1 MDFKEQ
7 LPKYLLVPY
16 AFVFGILGIF
26 PIIYIIFFMME
37 IVIFRLNC
45 NEKSCFVKF
54 FHEWKKNYIKTFDS
68 KSRLRKYFFWNDI
81 ESNKDMN
88 FEKCTYNLFVH
99 HKNDEEKCLGH
110 IKIFIPSMRDIL
122 YFVLFFIILFI
133 FSPFFY
139 SLIGLHLLWWL
150 CHLWAFLSFCGIQA
164 NQSMKEL
171 QKPQRKTKF

>member
-1 MDFKEQ
+1 M
-7 LPKYLLVPY
+7 
-16 AFVFGILGIF
+16 
-26 PIIYIIFFMME
+26 FF
-37 IVIFRLNC
+37 R
-45 NEKSCFVKF
+45 VKKI
-54 FHEWKKNYIKTFDS
+54 HIWTFDS
-68 KSRLRKYFFWNDI
+68 KSQLRKYFFEMRQKAIKIWSSVFSYNL
-81 ESNKDMN
+81 
-88 FEKCTYNLFVH
+88 EKCMHNLFVH
-99 HKNDEEKCLGH
+99 HKNDKEKCLGH

-122 YFVLFFIILFI
+122 YFVLFFLKLFI